1 MSLLNNSNA
10 IPTTGGDYNL
20 ENSLRFRSSASAYLS
35 RTPATA
41 GNRKTWTF
49 SCWVKR
55 ALLGDDITNYQNI
68 IGAQS
73 SNVNNTPWTAIQID
87 QTNRVRIFYEDLG
100 VTSNFQVI
108 TNPRLRDPS
117 SWYHIVVQ
125 LDTTQA
131 TDSDRI
137 KIYINGEHQTSL
149 FYTNYPTLNEESS
162 FNNNVEHLISYYKF
176 QALNVYSDQYVTE
189 VNFVDGQALTASDF
203 GEYNEDTGVWQP
215 IKYTGTYGTN
225 GFYLPFENK
234 SAATYINTF
243 NGSSQSLSVVG
254 SADMAL
260 GTGDCTVEC
269 YFKVDSLVNYRSII
283 DNRDAG
289 ASSAGFSIDVDV
301 NGSIYNYSNG
311 FIVQSAN
318 GTISAGQYYHVAYT
332 RASGTHRLFVDGVQ
346 VATSTTARDYTNDDI
361 FIGRAP
367 YGGEWFDGEI
377 SNVRI
382 VKGTAVYT
390 SNFTPAITNLTAV
403 TNTKLLTCQSSTI
416 VDNSGLSQTI
426 VNEGTVAASL
436 GNPFRGISVTS
447 DQSGNI
453 NNWVSN
459 NINLDS
465 STATT
470 YDIMTDVPTLT
481 DEDTANYAVM
491 NPLNVSSDLSITQ
504 ANLLVS
510 KSTNATRALF
520 STIGASSGKF
530 YWEVTWNSVGAND
543 AATTGIAIPT
553 YSNTGGIGGSGS
565 IGYLQDGRVQANGTV
580 STYGDRVVANDI
592 IGVALDLDAG
602 TLVFYN
608 NNVSQ
613 GTAATGITGEYMAAC
628 SMYNS
633 GDGFY
638 INFGQRPFTYTPPTG
653 YKKLNTF
660 NLPDSSIEDGSE
672 YFNTVTYAG
681 SDTTQ
686 SITGVGFSP
695 NLVWMKN
702 RTSAANN
709 ILMDTIRGGTKFVES
724 NTTAAETTVSGL
736 LTFDTDGFSPL
747 GGAFGINA
755 AGSNYVSWNWKAGDT
770 AVSNTDGTITSQVSA
785 NPTAGFSIATYTGT
799 GNIDTVGHGLN
810 VQPDI
815 LIVKTRTQAQGWIV
829 YTKLIDGS
837 NDALFLNTT
846 DAAGDS
852 GFSGATP
859 TVFDF
864 NLGASIWSNTAGRDY
879 VMYSFA
885 SVEGYSKMGTY
896 IGNGSADGVFVYTG
910 FRPAFVL
917 SKCSSTGGSGYSWNM
932 TDTSR
937 FNINPA
943 ENLVWADSSAAES
956 TTNNYDVDILSNG
969 FKLRG
974 NSNTMNQ
981 SGSTYIYMAFAEN
994 PMKHSLA
1001 R

>member
-1 MSLLNNSNA
+1 
-10 IPTTGGDYNL
+10 
-20 ENSLRFRSSASAYLS
+20 
-35 RTPATA
+35 
-41 GNRKTWTF
+41 
-49 SCWVKR
+49 
-55 ALLGDDITNYQNI
+55 
-68 IGAQS
+68 
-73 SNVNNTPWTAIQID
+73 
-87 QTNRVRIFYEDLG
+87 
-100 VTSNFQVI
+100 
-108 TNPRLRDPS
+108 
-117 SWYHIVVQ
+117 
-125 LDTTQA
+125 
-131 TDSDRI
+131 
-137 KIYINGEHQTSL
+137 
-149 FYTNYPTLNEESS
+149 
-162 FNNNVEHLISYYKF
+162 
-176 QALNVYSDQYVTE
+176 
-189 VNFVDGQALTASDF
+189 
-203 GEYNEDTGVWQP
+203 
-215 IKYTGTYGTN
+215 
-225 GFYLPFENK
+225 
-234 SAATYINTF
+234 
-243 NGSSQSLSVVG
+243 
-254 SADMAL
+254 MA
-260 GTGDCTVEC
+260 
-269 YFKVDSLVNYRSII
+269 
-283 DNRDAG
+283 
-289 ASSAGFSIDVDV
+289 
-301 NGSIYNYSNG
+301 
-311 FIVQSAN
+311 FIVLPGAD
-318 GTISAGQYYHVAYT
+318 
-332 RASGTHRLFVDGVQ
+332 ASGNG
-346 VATSTTARDYTNDDI
+346 ND
-361 FIGRAP
+361 
-367 YGGEWFDGEI
+367 W
-377 SNVRI
+377 
-382 VKGTAVYT
+382 T
-390 SNFTPAITNLTAV
+390 L
-403 TNTKLLTCQSSTI
+403 
-416 VDNSGLSQTI
+416 
-426 VNEGTVAASL
+426 
-436 GNPFRGISVTS
+436 
-447 DQSGNI
+447 
-453 NNWVSN
+453 N
-459 NINLDS
+459 NINSTDTS
-465 STATT
+465 STT

-491 NPLNVSSDLSITQ
+491 NPLDNTGNTLSE
-504 ANLLVS
+504 ANLKIVV
-510 KSTNATRALF
+510 TAATYATRG
-520 STIGASSGKF
+520 TISVLSGKW
-530 YWEVTWNSVGAND
+530 YWEVTFNGGTSNAVMIGISDATVPITSSNWQSSNGWYYYGFNGNKYTSASAVAYGATYTTND
-543 AATTGIAIPT
+543 
-553 YSNTGGIGGSGS
+553 
-565 IGYLQDGRVQANGTV
+565 V
-580 STYGDRVVANDI
+580 
-592 IGVALDLDAG
+592 IGVALDSDAG
-602 TLVFYN
+602 TLTFYKN
-608 NNVSQ
+608 GVSQ
-613 GTAATGITGEYMAAC
+613 GVAYTGLTNKLLSPNIGAGGATQTV
-628 SMYNS
+628 SL
-633 GDGFY
+633 
-638 INFGQRPFTYTPPTG
+638 NFGQRPFAYTPPAG